1 MRTIVLL
8 GVVVGLLVVGK
19 AHAECA
25 WVLWDGTVG
34 FANNVPPTDTS
45 WTATA
50 AFPTSESG
58 YTQCLEAMHK
68 AALAGQGMLGSMAG
82 QPNVNPPVRTG
93 AGEIVVSAKVKDVV
107 LTKTWRCLRD
117 TVKP

>member
-34 FANNVPPTDTS
+34 FANNGPPTDTA

-50 AFPTSESG
+50 AFPTSARAKRIV
-58 YTQCLEAMHK
+58 TKPCTRLLWRDK
-68 AALAGQGMLGSMAG
+68 ACWGAW
-82 QPNVNPPVRTG
+82 PDRRT
-93 AGEIVVSAKVKDVV
+93 
-107 LTKTWRCLRD
+107 
-117 TVKP
+117 

>member
-8 GVVVGLLVVGK
+8 GIVVGVLVVGK

-34 FANNVPPTDTS
+34 FANTLTPTDTA

-50 AFPTSESG
+50 AFPTSASG
-58 YTQCLEAMHK
+58 YTQCLEAMTK
-68 AALAGQGMLGSMAG
+68 AALAGQDMLGSLAG
-82 QPNVNPPVRTG
+82 KQNVPAPVRTG
-93 AGEIVVSAKVKDVV
+93 AGEIVVSAKVQDVL
-107 LTKTWRCLRD
+107 LTKTWRCLPE